1 MIVVCGR
8 TGSPQRFSPS
18 SNVTQAEHN
27 TKHAHYNT
35 NIKRSNIIYPK
46 VSPFCISLVKIKKAI
61 HLIKF
66 GDAGTIDRFSLVWGW
81 ELGADVVT
89 MRGHCMVATYAK

>member
-46 VSPFCISLVKIKKAI
+46 VSPFGISLVKKKRK
-61 HLIKF
+61 IKF
-66 GDAGTIDRFSLVWGW
+66 RDAGSIDRFILGVGA
-81 ELGADVVT
+81 GADVVT
-89 MRGHCMVATYAK
+89 MRGRCMVATYAK